1 MEVKGDREWD
11 ILHEVSR
18 EEEFSVVDPEHLNLS
33 RVWPALVKFK
43 CKYTGSLFCGNLKS
57 SDRQKMG
64 IAPLHPLQ
72 QGSCQN
78 RAEE

>member
-18 EEEFSVVDPEHLNLS
+18 EEEFLVVDPEYLNLS

-43 CKYTGSLFCGNLKS
+43 CKYTGSLFCGN
-57 SDRQKMG
+57 
-64 IAPLHPLQ
+64 
-72 QGSCQN
+72 
-78 RAEE
+78 